1 MAKSK
6 FTAKAARTKRTKK
19 PSAKKPRTSTG
30 QRSNAW
36 RGYVGGGVSNA
47 PIPW

>member
-6 FTAKAARTKRTKK
+6 FTAKATGTKK
-19 PSAKKPRTSTG
+19 AKKPRTRKPRTG
-30 QRSNAW
+30 RGHGNAW
-36 RGYVGGGVSNA
+36 KAYAGGISNA

>member
-6 FTAKAARTKRTKK
+6 FTAKATGTKK
-19 PSAKKPRTSTG
+19 AKQPRTRKPRTTG

-36 RGYVGGGVSNA
+36 RAYTSGVSNA